1 MAKELNCNYLK
12 GRIMKNSFHQF
23 IFGRGNLISGLI
35 ALTIVLSVAL
45 GCTCGKSF
53 DLGNLTKSDNSNRT
67 SDDPF
72 KTGSDGDVP
81 SDSVCQSLV
90 KDTTRL
96 FEQAVDSGDFSDLYD
111 NSSTDFQ
118 NSYKLDE
125 VATAFKTFTDNKSR
139 VVPILKKA
147 LDMDPE
153 FSPSPSIRTEKGL
166 KILVLNGKFDTKPTN
181 VQFEYEFVS
190 RGGNWKMLKLVI
202 KIK

>member
-1 MAKELNCNYLK
+1 
-12 GRIMKNSFHQF
+12 MKDVFHQF

-35 ALTIVLSVAL
+35 ALTIISSVAL
-45 GCTCGKSF
+45 GCTCAKNF
-53 DLGNLTKSDNSNRT
+53 DLGNLAKSDNSNRS

-72 KTGSDGDVP
+72 RTGSDGDVP
-81 SDSVCQSLV
+81 ADSVCQGLV

-96 FEQAVDSGDFSDLYD
+96 FEEAIDSGDFSDLYE
-111 NSSTDFQ
+111 SASTDFQ
-118 NSYKLDE
+118 SSYKVED
-125 VATAFKTFTDNKSR
+125 VANAFKTFTDNRSS

-153 FSPSPSIRTEKGL
+153 FSQAPSIRTEKGL
-166 KILVLNGKFDTKPTN
+166 KILVLNGKFATRPTN
-181 VQFEYEFVS
+181 VQFEYEFVN